1 MGNAAQDE
9 SELPDSADFREVA
22 NLADTAP
29 GLTETAEASKPP
41 KAARGRSE
49 FPDWTDSTHA
59 ADSVDP
65 AAAADS
71 TEAANR
77 ADLAGLAAP
86 ADSAPGGS
94 EVSEAAEAA
103 EASRTPKAATGR
115 NGSGGKALRGKST
128 KTKKTSGKKRGPKGK
143 FNRELF
149 EKVADR
155 VRAGQ
160 KDTPAIQA
168 EGMGRSAFYAQMA
181 KDKELKQRLRE
192 ARQGHEL
199 DLAEEAMFQRAVE
212 GILKPVIRNGK
223 VVGERRVY
231 SDACLKALL
240 EEYLPEKYGKPRKE
254 KGRPLESR
262 EQREQRRAQEIATV
276 HEHNEW
282 DKKNARHAAADY
294 LRACLEEG
302 DDPGQWVYDFQ
313 AAEAAKDAGNLAEA
327 AAKEASAIAASS
339 AVWPRPQSRNRATSQ
354 NPPATTGAA
363 TTGGVEMPDSAA
375 AESLNQEDGVG
386 PQIPDRTEPQYAPAG
401 AGAATGSGLEMPDR
415 AAAESPSQGGG
426 VSPQIPDSTQ
436 PQSRSEGAVAGS
448 AAGTASASEMPDST
462 PVQTATAA
470 PSATAATSAPTP
482 PQLPDRVALAAA
494 QEKAQRLEDELFR
507 RAIEG
512 YEQPVFGPEGEIG
525 TVLAHSNRLLVF
537 LFQSWRRR
545 SPMAGKSAAQFEFE
559 IEEREHKAQVQA
571 IKQIGDIYGLPCQM
585 IGRRFMAKHWH
596 NIPAQ
601 NRTPIEN
608 PFPEV

>member
-1 MGNAAQDE
+1 MDNDETMTTMHDDSGPGLEPDARDDSQLALEPDSEEAGQRDANSHTTGDPTPEEMPDRDIPENGSEAARDE
-9 SELPDSADFREVA
+9 SELPDS
-22 NLADTAP
+22 
-29 GLTETAEASKPP
+29 
-41 KAARGRSE
+41 
-49 FPDWTDSTHA
+49 TDSTNEVEMA
-59 ADSVDP
+59 ADPS
-65 AAAADS
+65 AQ
-71 TEAANR
+71 
-77 ADLAGLAAP
+77 AAP
-86 ADSAPGGS
+86 EGSAPGAEPGAAAGT
-94 EVSEAAEAA
+94 EAREPERPEAGRRQK
-103 EASRTPKAATGR
+103 EAPPSRGQPMREKAKKTKAA
-115 NGSGGKALRGKST
+115 
-128 KTKKTSGKKRGPKGK
+128 SGKKRGPKGK

-327 AAKEASAIAASS
+327 AAKEASAVAASG
-339 AVWPRPQSRNRATSQ
+339 AVWRRPQSRDRTASQ
-354 NPPATTGAA
+354 N
-363 TTGGVEMPDSAA
+363 
-375 AESLNQEDGVG
+375 
-386 PQIPDRTEPQYAPAG
+386 AP
-401 AGAATGSGLEMPDR
+401 
-415 AAAESPSQGGG
+415 
-426 VSPQIPDSTQ
+426 
-436 PQSRSEGAVAGS
+436 
-448 AAGTASASEMPDST
+448 ASASPATGLWSGNAGQRRCREHEPGGRRQSPNTGQHPAPESLGRRRRGGPPQGRHRPLKYRDST
-462 PVQTATAA
+462 RVQTTTTA
-470 PSATAATSAPTP
+470 PSATAATSAPGN

-507 RAIEG
+507 RAIDG

-559 IEEREHKAQVQA
+559 IEEREHKAQVHA

-601 NRTPIEN
+601 NRTPVEN